1 MTFEEFQAEVLDA
14 ISQRPSQYRIGQAVF
29 NYIDE
34 KYGVARYV
42 QFVEGIDCFYDDDQI
57 IPFIYS
63 SYVALT
69 R

>member
-42 QFVEGIDCFYDDDQI
+42 QFVEGVDCFYDDEQI

-63 SYVALT
+63 SYAVLN